1 MSKQAKRTYTVREDE
16 LEAMLAEAAKRGAE
30 VGISSFRSAAKYQ
43 REKREK
49 DIIYATSVLIKK
61 YRDFKA
67 MAEKAIVDAQSIEDE
82 CTDDEL
88 VDVINQLMQYGV
100 DQREL
105 DIVSNKKRVYRTKA
119 LMNHVDVMLE
129 AYRLKCATALH
140 QDEQR
145 RYRVIYALYIAP
157 EPISTYDLAE
167 REHIGMTSLYDTIKK
182 ATRDL
187 ALLIW
192 GIDGIK
198 L

>member
-1 MSKQAKRTYTVREDE
+1 MAKQTKKVYSIREDE
-16 LEAMLAEAAKRGAE
+16 LEAMLAEASKRGAE
-30 VGISSFRSAAKYQ
+30 VGISSFKSAANRQ
-43 REKREK
+43 RAKRER
-49 DIIYATSVLIKK
+49 DIINATSVLIKK

-82 CTDDEL
+82 CPEDEL
-88 VDVINQLMQYGV
+88 VDVISQLMQYGV

-105 DIVSNKKRVYRTKA
+105 DIISNKKRVYRTKA

-129 AYRLKCATALH
+129 AYKLKCARALH

-145 RYRVIYALYIAP
+145 RYRVIYALYISP

-167 REHIGMTSLYDTIKK
+167 QEHIGLTALYDTVKK
-182 ATRDL
+182 ATKDL

-192 GIDGIK
+192 GVDGIK